1 MQKPKKTTTD
11 FGDLQEKFEKFKRL
25 ESSCVLRSFDI
36 KIEHVEHSGS
46 EQSKLEQRKHFFRG
60 CFVAMRL
67 GKD

>member
-1 MQKPKKTTTD
+1 LQKPKKTTTD

-25 ESSCVLRSFDI
+25 ESSCVLRAFDI

-46 EQSKLEQRKHFFRG
+46 EQSSWSKENIFSRLFC
-60 CFVAMRL
+60 CFMRL